1 MSKQFHTRSEN
12 IPKLWTCCH
21 LLYVNLLWVSNS
33 HSARH
38 CGSKEAPKEAS
49 MCHSYSWPCP
59 GLPWEEAGLFRETW
73 QLGQRGKL
81 MDCEKH
87 LLLKK
92 IREQTPPTNKSWV
105 GQGETAWVYLPPRRI
120 ILYSNISNREPQ
132 CTVRVQRHVRKTTP
146 VTSSRTRFNSGNHW
160 DS

>member
-1 MSKQFHTRSEN
+1 MSFQQSFSQALWKQGSTQ
-12 IPKLWTCCH
+12 
-21 LLYVNLLWVSNS
+21 
-33 HSARH
+33 
-38 CGSKEAPKEAS
+38 GSKHVPFLFLA
-49 MCHSYSWPCP
+49 
-59 GLPWEEAGLFRETW
+59 LPWPA
-73 QLGQRGKL
+73 LGGGWALQRDMAAWPEGKKL